1 MSENLAGGTTSPLI
15 LIVDDSPTQAKLL
28 EQMLR
33 TCGYRV
39 AQARNGHEALEK
51 IGVDPPD
58 LVISDI
64 LMPEMDGFELCR
76 RVREKEDGRRTPI
89 ILLTHLNDPSDVLHS
104 LEVGADYF
112 VSKPYSNKLLLSRIK
127 SVLQGDRACRMGD
140 NDGEVLISYRG
151 KGFRIKTD
159 SARTIELLLATYELA
174 AEKNQELLG
183 AKASLSNLNRE
194 LEQRVSERTAA
205 LMQETADR
213 LQAIEELR
221 KKDEVLMQQSRQA
234 AMGEMIGNIA
244 HQWRQPLNAV
254 GLLVQDLT
262 LSYEYGNFSKAY
274 LDQSTQK
281 IMQMV
286 RHMSQTIDD
295 FRNFFTPDKQKTVF
309 DPNKVIER
317 TLALIDGSLADKGIK
332 VEVTSGDV
340 PSISG
345 YPNEFSQVL
354 LNIMTNAM
362 DAFSERTCPAPQ
374 IRVGVSSQQ
383 GKTVVTIADNA
394 GGIDEDILHRVFEP
408 YFTTKEQGKGTGI
421 GLFMAKNIVE
431 KSMGGSLTARNT
443 GGGAEF
449 RIEVKHAG

>member
-1 MSENLAGGTTSPLI
+1 MIGTENSAAARQHRI

-28 EQMLR
+28 EQMLAEQ
-33 TCGYRV
+33 GYRV
-39 AQARNGHEALEK
+39 SSARNGSEALQ
-51 IGVDPPD
+51 IIASVPPD

-76 RVREKEDGRRTPI
+76 QVRQLPHGAQMPI

-112 VSKPYSNKLLLSRIK
+112 VSKPYSQKLLLSRIRA
-127 SVLQGDRACRMGD
+127 VLEGVRLCRQ
-140 NDGEVLISYRG
+140 GEVEGEISVGYRG
-151 KGFRIKTD
+151 RQYRVHADCAHTL
-159 SARTIELLLATYELA
+159 ELLLATYEMA

-183 AKASLSNLNRE
+183 AQALLSNLNRE
-194 LEQRVSERTAA
+194 LEKRVLERTAA
-205 LMQETADR
+205 LTQETAER
-213 LQAIEELR
+213 LQALEELR

-262 LSYEYGNFSKAY
+262 LSYEYGNFSREY
-274 LDQSTQK
+274 LESSTGK

-295 FRNFFTPDKQKTVF
+295 FRNFFTPDKEKSEF
-309 DPNKVIER
+309 HLEKVLRR
-317 TLALIDGSLADKGIK
+317 TLALIDGSLNDKGIT
-332 VEVTSGDV
+332 VELDAGEV
-340 PSISG
+340 PSVVG
-345 YPNEFSQVL
+345 HPNEFSQVL
-354 LNIMTNAM
+354 LNIMNNAM
-362 DAFSERTCPAPQ
+362 DAFSERKVRSPRLKVTL
-374 IRVGVSSQQ
+374 SSHEDRA
-383 GKTVVTIADNA
+383 VVTIADNA
-394 GGIDEDILHRVFEP
+394 GGIPDDIIGRIFEP

-431 KSMGGSLTARNT
+431 KSMNGSLTVRNI
-443 GGGAEF
+443 GEGAEF
-449 RIEVKHAG
+449 RIEV